1 MKENIKKLA
10 KLIKKADKILL
21 INHIRMDPDAFWWLA
36 SFYYILK
43 KIGKNV
49 KAVNDMLP
57 PENFDFLE
65 SSEIIEIDLDIKKY
79 NPDLIISF
87 DAASLWQLGETYIK
101 NEDIFKE
108 KDFVVID
115 HHMTNHWFWSIN
127 IVNDKYSSTCEL
139 TFHIIE
145 KIWFT
150 KYITPKIATLLT
162 AWIHTD
168 TNIFYNQNTSSSTLV
183 TAAKLMDLWADFR
196 APMYNFF
203 QKATYNK
210 TKLVWIVFDK
220 LQKNEDW
227 KIIWASITKK
237 DFEKTWTG
245 DEDTSGIINRL
256 INIEWCEVAF
266 LLHELWDEVK
276 ASFRSKEY
284 SVWDLCATF
293 WWWGHKLAA
302 GFRTNKKLKTIEK
315 EIIDKLNSLLYI

>member
-1 MKENIKKLA
+1 MKENIKKLE

-36 SFYYILK
+36 SFYYILE
-43 KIGKNV
+43 KIGKDV

-57 PENFDFLE
+57 PSNFDFLE
-65 SSEIIEIDLDIKKY
+65 SSDIIEIDLDIKNF

-101 NEDIFKE
+101 NENIFKE
-108 KDFVVID
+108 KNFVIID

-145 KIWFT
+145 KIGFT

-168 TNIFYNQNTSSSTLV
+168 TNIFYNQNTSSSTLI

-210 TKLVWIVFDK
+210 TKLVWIVFNK
-220 LQKNEDW
+220 LQKSDDG
-227 KIIWASITKK
+227 KIVWASITKK
-237 DFEKTWTG
+237 AFEKTWTW

-266 LLHELWDEVK
+266 LIHELWDEVK

-284 SVWDLCATF
+284 SVWDLCASF
-293 WWWGHKLAA
+293 WWWWHKLAA
-302 GFRTNKKLKTIEK
+302 GFRTNKKLSVIEK
-315 EIIDKLNSLLYI
+315 EIIEKLKKENL

>member
-1 MKENIKKLA
+1 MKENIKKLE
-10 KLIKKADKILL
+10 KLIKKAEKILL
-21 INHIRMDPDAFWWLA
+21 INHIRMDPDAFWSLA
-36 SFYYILK
+36 SFYYILE
-43 KIGKNV
+43 KIGKDV

-57 PENFDFLE
+57 PENFSFLK

-87 DAASLWQLGETYIK
+87 DAASIGQLGETYIK
-101 NEDIFKE
+101 YEQIFKE

-115 HHMTNHWFWSIN
+115 HHMTNPWFGSIN

-168 TNIFYNQNTSSSTLV
+168 TNIFYNSNTSSSTLI

-203 QKATYNK
+203 QKSTYNK

-220 LQKNEDW
+220 LQKSDDG

-237 DFEKTWTG
+237 DFEKTWTW

-266 LLHELWDEVK
+266 LLHELWDEIK
-276 ASFRSKEY
+276 ASFRSKEF
-284 SVWDLCATF
+284 SVWDLCASF

-302 GFRTNKKLKTIEK
+302 WFRTDKKLNIIEK
-315 EIIDKLNSLLYI
+315 EILEKLKKENI

>member
-1 MKENIKKLA
+1 MKKEIEKFER
-10 KLIKKADKILL
+10 LIKKADKILL
-21 INHIRMDPDAFWWLA
+21 INHIRMDPDAFWSLA
-36 SFYYILK
+36 SFYYILE

-57 PENFDFLE
+57 PSNFDFLE
-65 SSEIIEIDLDIKKY
+65 SSEIIETDLDIKIF

-87 DAASLWQLGETYIK
+87 DAANLWQLGETYTK
-101 NEDIFKE
+101 NEQIFKE

-162 AWIHTD
+162 SWIHTD
-168 TNIFYNQNTSSSTLV
+168 TNIFYNQNTTSSTLV

-210 TKLVWIVFDK
+210 TKLVWIVFEK
-220 LQKNEDW
+220 LQKSDDS
-227 KIIWASITKK
+227 KIVWAGITKK
-237 DFEKTWTG
+237 DFEKTWTW

-266 LLHELWDEVK
+266 LMHELWDEVK
-276 ASFRSKEY
+276 ISFRSKEF
-284 SVWDLCATF
+284 SVWDFCASF
-293 WWWGHKLAA
+293 WWGWHKLAA
-302 GFRTNKKLKTIEK
+302 WFRTDKKLKVIEK
-315 EIIDKLNSLLYI
+315 EILEKLKKENI